1 MANLHVLLYSA
12 AAILALRSFVQL
24 VTNYRNEYEYIAVS
38 EHLTKM
44 AEELKAQKANGDV
57 EPELNSPKQ
66 LSLPTQKKQAAA
78 I

>member
-24 VTNYRNEYEYIAVS
+24 VTNYRNEYEHIAVS

-44 AEELKAQKANGDV
+44 AEELEAQKANGGV